1 MSVSRKIFLVSAG
14 IAATLSVLFILIT
27 YWVIQA
33 SFGAIVEKNKGA
45 VMAEISG
52 RLLVYY
58 EENGQAWEGVEAYM
72 ADMKRE
78 GGIVPGDAS
87 MAVMPRNGHRISIA
101 GTAVQGVITHL
112 GIKNNLRLG
121 GTTIGHW
128 YYYDAEIDSLS
139 KLRIGITLS
148 VIMLL
153 GVGTLVIAGLSLLAS
168 YGIARRITA
177 PLRRLLPDIDRLGRG
192 EYGVQTPIVSQ
203 DEFGKVAG
211 AFNAMSLQLQRSEQ
225 VRRNLVADVAHE
237 LRTPITIVRGKLESL
252 QLEGAAIEPERLL
265 PLQDELIRL
274 SRLVGDL
281 HQLTL
286 AEASKLSLELAPTDM
301 ADLLQRVVDHVQAD
315 AERHGVQLVWTPSAA
330 NAVKPVPV
338 DRNRMT
344 QVLLNLLNNAIRYT
358 PAGGRVMVELEAR
371 IAKEGLSDAMRITI
385 SDTGPGIEP
394 ERLPYIFDRFYRTDE
409 ARARH
414 SGGMGLG
421 LAIAK
426 QFVLAHGGTLEARSV
441 LGSGSVFTIEL
452 PDPPQSA
459 QA

>member
-1 MSVSRKIFLVSAG
+1 MSVSRKIFLVTAG

-27 YWVIQA
+27 YLVIQA
-33 SFGAIVEKNKGA
+33 SFGAIVEKNKGP

-52 RLLVYY
+52 RLLAYY
-58 EENGQAWEGVEAYM
+58 EENGQAWDGLQSYLT
-72 ADMKRE
+72 DMKRE
-78 GGIVPGDAS
+78 GEIVSGDAS
-87 MAVMPRNGHRISIA
+87 VAVMPGNGHRISIA

-112 GIKNNLRLG
+112 GIKSSLRLD

-128 YYYDAEIDSLS
+128 YYYDAEVDSLS

-148 VIMLL
+148 VIVLL
-153 GVGTLVIAGLSLLAS
+153 SIGTLIIAGLSLLAS

-177 PLRRLLPDIDRLGRG
+177 PLRQLLPDIDRLGRG

-286 AEASKLSLELAPTDM
+286 AEARKLPLELAPTEM
-301 ADLLQRVVDHVQAD
+301 ADLIQRVVDHVQAD
-315 AERHGVQLVWTPSAA
+315 AKRHGVRLVWSGPE
-330 NAVKPVPV
+330 NAIKPARV

-344 QVLLNLLNNAIRYT
+344 QVLLNLLSNAIRYT
-358 PAGGRVMVELEAR
+358 PAGGQVTIALEACSAEDGQAEAQR
-371 IAKEGLSDAMRITI
+371 IAVA
-385 SDTGPGIEP
+385 DTGPGIEP
-394 ERLPYIFDRFYRTDE
+394 ERLPYIFDRFYRADE
-409 ARARH
+409 ARTRH

-426 QFVLAHGGTLEARSV
+426 QFVLAHGGTLEAQSV
-441 LGSGSVFTIEL
+441 LGEGSVFTVEL

-459 QA
+459 QT

>member
-1 MSVSRKIFLVSAG
+1 MTVSRKIFLVSAG

-27 YWVIQA
+27 YSVIQA

-45 VMAEISG
+45 VMAEVAG
-52 RLLVYY
+52 RLIAYY
-58 EENGQAWEGVEAYM
+58 EENGHAWDGVQSYV

-78 GGIVPGDAS
+78 SGIVPEDAGV
-87 MAVMPRNGHRISIA
+87 AVKPRDDHRFYIA
-101 GTAVQGVITHL
+101 GTAVQGVMTHL
-112 GIKNNLRLG
+112 GIKRSLRLDG
-121 GTTIGHW
+121 ATIGHW
-128 YYYDAEIDSLS
+128 YYYDAEVDSLS
-139 KLRIGITLS
+139 KLRIGITVSVVILLS
-148 VIMLL
+148 
-153 GVGTLVIAGLSLLAS
+153 VGTLIIAGLSLLAS

-211 AFNAMSLQLQRSEQ
+211 AFNAMSLQLQQSEE

-237 LRTPITIVRGKLESL
+237 LRTPITIIRGKLESL

-286 AEASKLSLELAPTDM
+286 AEARKLPLELAPTDM
-301 ADLLQRVVDHVQAD
+301 AELIQRVVDHVQAD
-315 AERHGVQLVWTPSAA
+315 AERHGIRLAWSRGPHSAR
-330 NAVKPVPV
+330 PLPV

-344 QVLLNLLNNAIRYT
+344 QVLLNLLSNAIRYT
-358 PAGGRVMVELEAR
+358 PAGGQVTIALEECAAGEGQASALRVTVA
-371 IAKEGLSDAMRITI
+371 
-385 SDTGPGIEP
+385 DTGPGIAP
-394 ERLPYIFDRFYRTDE
+394 ERLPHIFNRFYRTDE
-409 ARARH
+409 ARARN

-426 QFVLAHGGTLEARSV
+426 QFALAHGGTLDAESS
-441 LGSGSVFTIEL
+441 LGEGSVFTLEL
-452 PDPPQSA
+452 PYPASP
-459 QA
+459 